1 VERGVR
7 MRFHKIPI
15 LIVLLGLCFSG
26 LLCGKKEIQRSK
38 EDFVYLS
45 FNVFIF
51 EAAQAED
58 KLEFT
63 PFPAIVSTHV
73 IDQVFRDAEQYY
85 ETLKSLSAFNRFLLV
100 TSLTQK
106 MKLLKSTPLQIE
118 AMKQNSSTVEGDYE
132 VEIIPQQMEEE
143 MVQLRVAVEKG
154 GKLFFTTDV
163 SAPVDKSVVIGRMM
177 DESHKALLFTFS
189 VEEEKDTL
197 IMFGL
202 DNPELPPPVEP
213 AEPMEM
219 DKTPVARDHAP
230 PDYPESARR
239 EGLEGTIWLRVLVD
253 QNGKVAQAVVIK
265 SVREDL
271 DQAALENAWKVEYTP
286 AKSKGEPVP
295 VWVVYSVTFKLDE

>member
-1 VERGVR
+1 
-7 MRFHKIPI
+7 MRSHKIPI
-15 LIVLLGLCFSG
+15 LIVLLSLCFSG
-26 LLCGKKEIQRSK
+26 LLCGKKEIQRSR

-51 EAAQAED
+51 EAAQAEE

-85 ETLKSLSAFNRFLLV
+85 ETLKSLSTFNRFLLV

-177 DESHKALLFTFS
+177 DESQKALLFTFS

-197 IMFGL
+197 VIFGL
-202 DNPELPPPVEP
+202 DNPELPPPVDQ
-213 AEPMEM
+213 AEPIEM
-219 DKTPVARDHAP
+219 DSKPVALEEVR

-239 EGLEGTIWLRVLVD
+239 EGLEGTVWLRVLVD
-253 QNGKVAQAVVIK
+253 EKGSVVEAVVIK

-271 DQAALENAWKVEYTP
+271 DQAALESAWKVRYTAP
-286 AKSKGEPVP
+286 RSKGEAVP
-295 VWVVYSVTFKLDE
+295 VWVVYSVTFQLNE